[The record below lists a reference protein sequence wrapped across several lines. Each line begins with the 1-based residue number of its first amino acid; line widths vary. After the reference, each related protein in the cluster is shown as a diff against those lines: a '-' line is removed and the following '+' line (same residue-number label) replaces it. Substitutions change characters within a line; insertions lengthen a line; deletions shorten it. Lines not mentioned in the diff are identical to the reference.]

1 MKDFMFTEDMKLR
14 LNASA
19 QGGHYRDP
27 EIVMVKSFPSWVR
40 VEFHNQPMLIRPE
53 MINRTALIVRPAQPY
68 IDWAKSLP
76 DADEILPTI
85 DGEHTVYLVEQIDDD
100 RHFEHVLKR
109 VFAEIFERELF
120 SWYLDESFWP
130 QKRALSMFKKWFS
143 IEYHTCVEDL
153 LDAPLEDDEGD

>member
-1 MKDFMFTEDMKLR
+1 
-14 LNASA
+14 
-19 QGGHYRDP
+19 
-27 EIVMVKSFPSWVR
+27 
-40 VEFHNQPMLIRPE
+40 

-109 VFAEIFERELF
+109 VFAEIFERELS

-130 QKRALSMFKKWFS
+130 QKRTLSMFKKWFS

-153 LDAPLEDDEGD
+153 LDAPLEDDEDD